1 MAGGTEPG
9 GAGGAAVEAVPA
21 FLDGLTARL
30 APGCDPAIVQ
40 TVFARASAGY
50 ARPRSDD
57 GRRLSAIT
65 PSGVPFE
72 ASVTGGHGRWDP
84 AVRYVTEAATA
95 MPFFG
100 PRLAAQRVALVDLV
114 GFLPPAVR
122 AAGDELAELPA
133 TLFPD
138 PGAVRARTRF
148 AVTFGVVHR
157 PEVPGHLAGLKVY
170 GNLTADEGGLSRLAR
185 RWPALGA
192 AVAVVEG
199 LPFLAPRFAT
209 VEAGADGR
217 VGHKLYLR
225 AARAGGAALGLLAR
239 RFGGDAG
246 GLVDEMADA
255 GVDLATGRRS
265 LFVCCTSPPGG
276 GDPALSLHLTA
287 KGLGLARPAMAT
299 LARGLAAHHHG
310 SPDAVDALGAA
321 ASAAGGRWRT
331 TVVGVGLPPGGG
343 VGKVNVYVA
352 PDELA

>member
-1 MAGGTEPG
+1 
-9 GAGGAAVEAVPA
+9 
-21 FLDGLTARL
+21 
-30 APGCDPAIVQ
+30 
-40 TVFARASAGY
+40 
-50 ARPRSDD
+50 
-57 GRRLSAIT
+57 
-65 PSGVPFE
+65 VPFE

-321 ASAAGGRWRT
+321 ASAAVGCWRT

>member
-9 GAGGAAVEAVPA
+9 GDGGAAVEAVPA
-21 FLDGLTARL
+21 FLEELTARL
-30 APGCDPAIVQ
+30 ASGCDPAVVHA
-40 TVFARASAGY
+40 VFARASAGY
-50 ARPRSDD
+50 GRPRSDD

-72 ASVTGGHGRWDP
+72 ASVTGGDGRWDR
-84 AVRYVTEAATA
+84 AVRYVTETATA

-100 PRLAAQRVALVDLV
+100 PRLTAQRAALADLV
-114 GFLPPAVR
+114 GFLPRAAR

-148 AVTFGVVHR
+148 AVTFGAVHR

-170 GNLTADEGGLSRLAR
+170 GNLTADEGGLPRLAR
-185 RWPALGA
+185 RWPALA
-192 AVAVVEG
+192 AVAAVVEG

-255 GVDLATGRRS
+255 GVDLAAGRRS
-265 LFVCCTSPPGG
+265 LFVCCASPPGG
-276 GDPALSLHLTA
+276 GDPALSLHFTA
-287 KGLGLARPAMAT
+287 KGLGLDRPAMAT
-299 LARGLAAHHHG
+299 LAGGLAARHHG
-310 SPDAVDALGAA
+310 STGGVDALGAA
-321 ASAAGGRWRT
+321 ATASGGRWRT

-343 VGKVNVYVA
+343 IGKVNVYVA
-352 PDELA
+352 PDDQA